1 MIKIRN
7 ITVELGGRNVLS
19 EINLCIY
26 PGESIAIIG
35 SNGSGKTTLARCIN
49 GLLIPKIGEV
59 TVEGV
64 STSDQNNIWEIRRRV
79 GMIFQ
84 TPDDQIVSTT
94 VEREIAF
101 GLENLGIELK
111 RMVEIVEDTLERFHL
126 GEYRHHPPHRLSGG
140 EKQRLS
146 IASVLAM
153 SPDYLILDEPTSLL
167 DPDGQSQVRG
177 ILNDIRKEGEIATIL
192 ITQFPEEAAEAD
204 RLIVLESGRIRTD
217 GPPQQVFEESE
228 LLQTLGLEAPF
239 PFRLASALRSGGI
252 TLDGS
257 PFRSSDIVG
266 QLVHLYKPPL
276 TSSDMTPATSRKGR
290 CTCRSLGWE
299 NDHPTKLSAEGV
311 SYIYDMSLPTQR
323 NALSNATIHV
333 KRSDFMALV
342 GPNGSGKTTLVQH
355 FNGLLKP
362 TSGHILLDG
371 VDIWSLGSDLSKIR
385 QRIGLVF
392 QFPELQLFDKTI
404 FDDVAFGPR
413 NLEWNEK
420 KVKENVHSALEAVD
434 LVSANYLDR
443 SPLSLSDGEKRR
455 VAIAG
460 ILAMSPEVLIL
471 DEPTAGLDPKG
482 AKKII
487 SILKEF
493 NSSGGTVLIISHN
506 FDLIAETA
514 VGIVVLD
521 SGEVK
526 MEGGTSDILS
536 RCDELYALGLRPP
549 ESVQI
554 LTSLRSSGWNVR
566 TDLLTLEDAKEEI
579 IRVILG
585 FS

>member
-1 MIKIRN
+1 
-7 ITVELGGRNVLS
+7 
-19 EINLCIY
+19 
-26 PGESIAIIG
+26 
-35 SNGSGKTTLARCIN
+35 
-49 GLLIPKIGEV
+49 
-59 TVEGV
+59 
-64 STSDQNNIWEIRRRV
+64 
-79 GMIFQ
+79 
-84 TPDDQIVSTT
+84 
-94 VEREIAF
+94 
-101 GLENLGIELK
+101 
-111 RMVEIVEDTLERFHL
+111 
-126 GEYRHHPPHRLSGG
+126 
-140 EKQRLS
+140 
-146 IASVLAM
+146 
-153 SPDYLILDEPTSLL
+153 
-167 DPDGQSQVRG
+167 
-177 ILNDIRKEGEIATIL
+177 
-192 ITQFPEEAAEAD
+192 
-204 RLIVLESGRIRTD
+204 
-217 GPPQQVFEESE
+217 
-228 LLQTLGLEAPF
+228 
-239 PFRLASALRSGGI
+239 
-252 TLDGS
+252 
-257 PFRSSDIVG
+257 
-266 QLVHLYKPPL
+266 
-276 TSSDMTPATSRKGR
+276 
-290 CTCRSLGWE
+290 
-299 NDHPTKLSAEGV
+299 
-311 SYIYDMSLPTQR
+311 MSLPTQR